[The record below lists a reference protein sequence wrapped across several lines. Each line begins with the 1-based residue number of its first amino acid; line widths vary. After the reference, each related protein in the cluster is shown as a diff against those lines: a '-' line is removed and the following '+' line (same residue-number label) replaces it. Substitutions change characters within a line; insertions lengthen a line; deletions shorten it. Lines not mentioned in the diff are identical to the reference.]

1 MVFNTALLWILGLIL
16 SIWLTGV
23 TFLLLRALANYNRLT
38 KGVSEKT
45 LSEILG
51 SFLEQDKVTKKELE
65 RVIVEIAKVHKA
77 SHAYLQKVGFVRFNP
92 FSDTGGDQ
100 SFALVLLDGDDNG
113 IIMTSLFA
121 RTGVRWYVKTIRRGK
136 GVEHE
141 LSKEEKQAV
150 KQALHQRGK

>member
-16 SIWLTGV
+16 GIWLAGV

-45 LSEILG
+45 LSEILA

-65 RVIVEIAKVHKA
+65 RVLVEIAKVHKV
-77 SHAYLQKVGFVRFNP
+77 SRGYLQKVGFIRFNP
-92 FSDTGGDQ
+92 FADTGGDQ
-100 SFALVLLDGDDNG
+100 SFALVLLDGVDNG
-113 IIMTSLFA
+113 IIVTSLFA
-121 RTGVRWYVKTIRRGK
+121 RTGVRWYIKTIKQGK

-141 LSKEEKQAV
+141 LSKEEKEAV
-150 KQALHQRGK
+150 KLALRR